1 MTISSSITY
10 TRQEMC
16 VLMLQHYLPWFSLI
30 IFTWASIS
38 HFLNFIVE
46 SNILY
51 PFYKHHL
58 NESKLLDHRSISKI
72 EKKVYVRT
80 LVSTCNIWIYVYVL
94 MNGECLSII
103 IFYLK
108 AKYEYDVPRLKWI
121 LISIKCLISHY
132 SITNFLSYFHFTSH
146 LENDRPITKKVW
158 RQRIWI

>member
-1 MTISSSITY
+1 MKRVIIVGCSWDRHVYGFSLLKIKMQGQWKSIILTNKKMLQKEMTISSSITY

-30 IFTWASIS
+30 IFARASIS

-80 LVSTCNIWIYVYVL
+80 LVSTCNI
-94 MNGECLSII
+94 
-103 IFYLK
+103 
-108 AKYEYDVPRLKWI
+108 
-121 LISIKCLISHY
+121 
-132 SITNFLSYFHFTSH
+132 
-146 LENDRPITKKVW
+146 
-158 RQRIWI
+158 